1 MQGLGDVLDVGEAVR
16 QWGVSDRETHG
27 AKRAVSASGAAGG
40 EREGHP
46 PCDEDGRSIRP
57 ASSSCE
63 RILAFIGEDR
73 LRAS

>member
-1 MQGLGDVLDVGEAVR
+1 MRRWAVSVR
-16 QWGVSDRETHG
+16 GTHG
-27 AKRAVSASGAAGG
+27 AKGAVSASGAAGG

-46 PCDEDGRSIRP
+46 PCDEAGRSIRL

-63 RILAFIGEDR
+63 RIVAGIGEDR